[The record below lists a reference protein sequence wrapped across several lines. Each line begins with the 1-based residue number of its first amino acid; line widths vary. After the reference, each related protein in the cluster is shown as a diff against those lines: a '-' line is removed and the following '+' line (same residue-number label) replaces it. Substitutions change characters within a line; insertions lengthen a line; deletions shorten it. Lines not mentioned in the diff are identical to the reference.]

1 LTKFLE
7 TKGITSILPRHL
19 NQDPLENFFG
29 GVLNLGCTNPNCGS
43 FISAYKTLLL
53 NNLLSSQSPGA
64 NCEDF
69 VEGSLISYKNLFSF
83 VQECPKPIISAVNLP
98 STEIRTS
105 NEKTE
110 NLTNLTHSYIAG
122 YLAKK
127 LNKDIF
133 KACKECLYK
142 VCSSQL
148 SSDDLGLIVAREY
161 QQSRSSLIYLSL
173 QFRSLIHSIIIYINE
188 RLSIECHRPSI
199 KKLLVDGIINTFDI
213 TTIHCSNHNQ
223 IFQQRIV
230 SVIVK
235 LFINHW
241 CTEVNRILSGK
252 RQMQPNEKDHI
263 KIFANEW
270 YSKHKKKTIPRGMFN
285 QV

>member
-1 LTKFLE
+1 M
-7 TKGITSILPRHL
+7 
-19 NQDPLENFFG
+19 
-29 GVLNLGCTNPNCGS
+29 
-43 FISAYKTLLL
+43 
-53 NNLLSSQSPGA
+53 
-64 NCEDF
+64 
-69 VEGSLISYKNLFSF
+69 F

-98 STEIRTS
+98 SIEIRTL

-110 NLTNLTHSYIAG
+110 NLTNLTYSYIAV

-133 KACKECLYK
+133 KGCKECLYK

-148 SSDDLGLIVAREY
+148 SSDDLGVIVAREY
-161 QQSRSSLIYLSL
+161 QQSRSSLKYRSL
-173 QFRSLIHSIIIYINE
+173 QFRPLIHSIIIYINE

-199 KKLLVDGIINTFDI
+199 NKLLVDGIINTSDI
-213 TTIHCSNHNQ
+213 TTIHCCSNHNQ

-241 CTEVNRILSGK
+241 CTENRILSGK
-252 RQMQPNEKDHI
+252 RQMQSN
-263 KIFANEW
+263 
-270 YSKHKKKTIPRGMFN
+270 KKKIILKYLQINGIQNTKRRQFLVASSIRYECMMFYVLFN
-285 QV
+285 LFCLVMLFV